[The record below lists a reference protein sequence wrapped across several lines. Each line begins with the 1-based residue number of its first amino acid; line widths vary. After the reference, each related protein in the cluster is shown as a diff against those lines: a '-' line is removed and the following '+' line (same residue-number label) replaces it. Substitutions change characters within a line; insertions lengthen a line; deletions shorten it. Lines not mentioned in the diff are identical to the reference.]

1 MWYKL
6 NINFL
11 IFIHQVYDG
20 PSTSNTT
27 LLLANGTL
35 KSSRTVYSTS
45 NQILVRFKTDGSA
58 TGKGWLAVFQ
68 NYIVE
73 TGALSDTGYTGQVE

>member
-1 MWYKL
+1 MWCNMWYKL

-45 NQILVRFKTDGSA
+45 NQILVIFMGDGTNRNDS
-58 TGKGWLAVFQ
+58 GWRAKFQ
-68 NYIVE
+68 KIS
-73 TGALSDTGYTGQVE
+73 G